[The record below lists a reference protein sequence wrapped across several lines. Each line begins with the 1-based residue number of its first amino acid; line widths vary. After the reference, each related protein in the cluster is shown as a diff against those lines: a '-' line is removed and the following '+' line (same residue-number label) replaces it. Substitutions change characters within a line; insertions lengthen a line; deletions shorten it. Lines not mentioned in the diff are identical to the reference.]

1 MSTPGFTR
9 TAQFEALRRIAA
21 FSAALRGHELAA
33 WREGADTA
41 TATCVSCGLTLTVY
55 GSLIEPA
62 MEGSALESQCG
73 AERDKAA

>member
-9 TAQFEALRRIAA
+9 TTQFEALRRIAA

-33 WREGADTA
+33 WREGADSA
-41 TATCVSCGLTLTVY
+41 VAICLSCGLTLAVY

-62 MEGSALESQCG
+62 MEGSALKAHCG
-73 AERDKAA
+73 AERSKAA